1 MECAIIFTFI
11 VCIQSTLIFREAEKW
26 QIVQLENNIDID
38 GAKLTLLEL
47 LKWNN
52 ALKTLDL

>member
-11 VCIQSTLIFREAEKW
+11 VCIQGTLIFREAEKW

-47 LKWNN
+47 LKWDN